1 MEEAPSYSKLIFA
14 SFLNFIWIYNQ
25 EYLLIP
31 MSGVIGFPI
40 KLAMPYEYRYN
51 FSSSANVIF
60 WQVIIF
66 IFVIG

>member
-1 MEEAPSYSKLIFA
+1 MIQKWGTKMEEAPSYSKLIFA

-40 KLAMPYEYRYN
+40 KLATPYEYR
-51 FSSSANVIF
+51 
-60 WQVIIF
+60 
-66 IFVIG
+66 